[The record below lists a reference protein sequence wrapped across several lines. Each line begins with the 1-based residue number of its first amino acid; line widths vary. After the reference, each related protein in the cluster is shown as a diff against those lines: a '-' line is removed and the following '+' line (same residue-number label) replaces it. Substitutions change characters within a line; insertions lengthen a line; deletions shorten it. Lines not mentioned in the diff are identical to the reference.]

1 MKRLPLPRIAPRLLP
16 STLAALALVLLAVG
30 AAEYLVQQRQDDY
43 VRAATREALEGAAG
57 QDIDSKVAALRNYV
71 RSHVRN
77 VNFSAHGRP
86 FFRDTAAD
94 TLRSG
99 RGRCGEATR
108 VFVNMARAAGV
119 PAHRLYLEG
128 RKSHVVA
135 AVDAGDG
142 RTLIVD
148 ATERFYFPETEPLG
162 GLSRHTEFVTY
173 SSFGWRRLSLLRA
186 LPSNSVSLGPLG
198 YLFENPHALLACV
211 YFLSAAA
218 GLALAALLMRRLPR
232 RAASAAREGFV
243 VPAALKGE
251 GA

>member
-1 MKRLPLPRIAPRLLP
+1 
-16 STLAALALVLLAVG
+16 
-30 AAEYLVQQRQDDY
+30 
-43 VRAATREALEGAAG
+43 
-57 QDIDSKVAALRNYV
+57 VAALIHKAIGDQLTCIFVDNGLLR
-71 RSHVRN
+71 
-77 VNFSAHGRP
+77 
-86 FFRDTAAD
+86 RD
-94 TLRSG
+94 
-99 RGRCGEATR
+99 EPER
-108 VFVNMARAAGV
+108 VVETFDRILGIKLV
-119 PAHRLYLEG
+119 H
-128 RKSHVVA
+128 
-135 AVDAGDG
+135 
-142 RTLIVD
+142 VD
-148 ATERFYFPETEPLG
+148 ATERFYFPETETLG

-211 YFLSAAA
+211 YFLSSAA